1 MPNLYPALDRQE
13 VVIHSPRHVR
23 SFSELSD
30 EEVATVATAWT
41 ARAGSTTAGHVCPLI
56 NEGRAAGASL
66 PHSHS
71 QLVWLPET
79 PPVVRAERPEGL
91 SELFH
96 TAVDKNL
103 MIAGSGDLVAFC
115 HPVGRLPYETM
126 IMSDVSGE
134 PWPDEDSLAIALRLL
149 RDVVAMLFGVEGA
162 VPWNA
167 WLHRGQPWHIE
178 LVPRLA
184 VLAGLEL
191 GAGVYI
197 NTVAPEDAAQALR
210 S

>member
-1 MPNLYPALDRQE
+1 VPNLYPALDRQE
-13 VVIHSPRHVR
+13 VVIHSPRHIR

-30 EEVATVATAWT
+30 EEVTAVAAAWT
-41 ARAGSTTAGHVCPLI
+41 ARAGSTAEGHLCPLI

-71 QLVWLPET
+71 QLVWLPEL
-79 PPVVRAERPEGL
+79 PPVVRAERHEGL
-91 SELFH
+91 NEIFH

-103 MIAGSGDLVAFC
+103 IIAGSEDLVAFC

-126 IMSDVSGE
+126 IMSDALGE
-134 PWPDEDSLAIALRLL
+134 SWPGEDSLAVALRLV
-149 RDVVAMLFGVEGA
+149 RDVVAMLFRVEGA

-210 S
+210 N

>member
-1 MPNLYPALDRQE
+1 
-13 VVIHSPRHVR
+13 
-23 SFSELSD
+23 
-30 EEVATVATAWT
+30 
-41 ARAGSTTAGHVCPLI
+41 
-56 NEGRAAGASL
+56 
-66 PHSHS
+66 
-71 QLVWLPET
+71 
-79 PPVVRAERPEGL
+79 
-91 SELFH
+91 
-96 TAVDKNL
+96 
-103 MIAGSGDLVAFC
+103 MIAGSEGLVAFC

-126 IMSDVSGE
+126 IMPDDSGE
-134 PWPDEDSLAIALRLL
+134 TWPDEDSLAAALRLL

-167 WLHRGQPWHIE
+167 WLHAGQPWHIE

-197 NTVAPEDAAQALR
+197 NTVAPEDAAQSLR